1 MTDVATAENDTEP
14 ITASLAAG
22 WQLPAAMY
30 SDPAVYEQEQQ
41 VIFPHAWQYV
51 GREKDLAEPGAYLT
65 AQIGD
70 LPIVVVRDRKGV
82 LHGHV
87 NVCRHRL
94 HPVAEGAGC
103 KQLFQCRYHGW
114 TYTHDG
120 SLRSAPGLRDED
132 AFDRQTL
139 GLRPIQVEAFRGFVF
154 ANPDAAAEP
163 LEEYLGGAHALVDE
177 LNLDFAEWEHSGTYT
192 YDIPANWKLFTE
204 NALECYHCP
213 LVHQDT
219 YATAFH
225 TTKANYHCTEF
236 DNVAVQVAPVTEL
249 TERLATRSGLNG
261 FRLLYLWPVTFLS
274 VDDFVGMVARTVPL
288 GADSSRFIVETFVKP
303 GTDPA
308 VLEQWL
314 DIYDRTFAED
324 KSVVAAQQAGYDCGA
339 VPQGRLMTN
348 CESTIVMFQRRTWTA
363 LAHPTTATSP
373 RPAATTIPP
382 DEPTTPAIPIR
393 RTLFE
398 ADLRVDAVTTEAE
411 GVVSLTLAPTAGT
424 TLPSWRPGAHVDLCL
439 TDELTRQY
447 SLCGDPDTP
456 DRWTV
461 AVLDAPASRGGS
473 AYVHHRIAAGDTVR
487 VRGPRNHFTLPD
499 AAAYLF
505 VAGGIGITPIL
516 PMVDEAERNGRSW
529 RLLYGGRSLSS
540 MAFLDRLEQHG
551 DKVKVQP
558 QDTHGLLDLGGF
570 LATAAPGTAVM
581 ACGPTPLLDALH
593 AVRETHDRISLH
605 TERFTAPAQSNLVDT
620 EFDIV
625 LARTGLTLRVA
636 ENQSILDTVRDHGV
650 QVLSSCREGL
660 CGTCETP
667 VLDGE
672 PDHRDSVLTEDERGR
687 GDTIMICVS
696 RCTSDRLILDL

>member
-1 MTDVATAENDTEP
+1 MTDMTEIDGDTER
-14 ITASLAAG
+14 ITASLTAG
-22 WQLPAAMY
+22 WQLPAMMY
-30 SDPAVYEQEQQ
+30 SDPAVYEQEQEL
-41 VIFPHAWQYV
+41 IFPRAWQYV
-51 GREKDLAEPGAYLT
+51 GCEKDLAEPGAYLT
-65 AQIGD
+65 AQLGD
-70 LPIVVVRDRKGV
+70 LPIVVVRDRDGV

-94 HPVAEGAGC
+94 HPVAEGTGC
-103 KQLFQCRYHGW
+103 RQLFQCRYHGW

-139 GLRPIQVEAFRGFVF
+139 GLRPIQVETFRGFVF
-154 ANPDAAAEP
+154 ANPDVAAEP
-163 LEEYLGGAHALVDE
+163 LAEYLGGAHALVDE
-177 LNLDFAEWEHSGTYT
+177 LNLDFADWEHGGTYT

-225 TTKANYHCTEF
+225 TTKANYQCTEF

-249 TERLATRSGLNG
+249 TERLAARGGLDG
-261 FRLLYLWPVTFLS
+261 FRLLYLWPVSFLS

-288 GADSSRFIVETFVKP
+288 GSHSSRFVVDAFVKP

-324 KSVVAAQQAGYDCGA
+324 KTVVAAQQAGYDCGA

-348 CESTIVMFQRRTWTA
+348 CESTIAMFQRRTWAA
-363 LAHPTTATSP
+363 LADPSTTGS
-373 RPAATTIPP
+373 RPAPATPSAPIPR
-382 DEPTTPAIPIR
+382 EV
-393 RTLFE
+393 FE
-398 ADLRVDAVTTEAE
+398 ADLRVDAVTTEAD
-411 GVVSLTLAPTAGT
+411 GVVSLTLAPAAGGV
-424 TLPSWRPGAHVDLCL
+424 LPPWRPGAHIDLCL
-439 TDELTRQY
+439 TGELTRQY
-447 SLCGDPDTP
+447 SLCGDLHTT

-473 AYVHHRIAAGDTVR
+473 AYVHRQVAAGDTIR
-487 VRGPRNHFTLPD
+487 VRGPRNHFALPD

-516 PMVDEAERNGRSW
+516 PMVEEAERNGRPW

-540 MAFLDRLEQHG
+540 MAFLDRLAQHG
-551 DKVKVQP
+551 HKVQVRP
-558 QDTHGLLDLGGF
+558 QDTHGFLDLDGY
-570 LATAAPGTAVM
+570 LAAAAPGTAVM
-581 ACGPTPLLDALH
+581 ACGPSPLLDALH
-593 AVRETHDRISLH
+593 AVCETNGRITLH
-605 TERFTAPAQSNLVDT
+605 TERFTAPIQSDSSDT
-620 EFDIV
+620 AFDVV
-625 LARTGLTLRVA
+625 LARTGVTLHVE
-636 ENQSILDTVRDHGV
+636 ENQSILDAALGHGV
-650 QVLSSCREGL
+650 PVLSSCREGL

-667 VLDGE
+667 VLGGE
-672 PDHRDSVLTEDERGR
+672 PDHRDTVLTEDERAR
-687 GDTIMICVS
+687 GDTMMICVS
-696 RCTSDRLILDL
+696 RCTSGRLVLDL